1 MFRLINQKSAI
12 QWIILILLWGL
23 AEYRIICDSSLI
35 APDGFPL
42 LYNYLYSFTT
52 QNKIVYAIVLSI
64 TLILTIVGLQLYFSK
79 NKFSNK
85 ITYLP
90 SIFYLFF
97 LHISGALGLISP
109 LFFSNLL
116 VVCILLIN
124 DLYKKSQKIHHL
136 LFAGIII
143 GLAVLIDPAMIVLF
157 LFIIISLIINTVISY
172 QQIMSTL
179 LGIIIVAIYVVSIY
193 FFTDRIPEIVTSF
206 KEIELFALFNKP
218 LLLSY
223 QKWIKLGII
232 VLLTIYIFMKSMLIA
247 GNKIVEFRKK
257 IFTLITLLI
266 VLFSSIAITGLDPAL
281 FSRHLIIP
289 FALLFALAAQ
299 YRKNWIVNEIFF
311 VIFCVG
317 LWL

>member
-23 AEYRIICDSSLI
+23 AEYRILFDSNLI

-42 LYNYLYSFTT
+42 LYNYLYFFTT

-97 LHISGALGLISP
+97 LHISGALRLLSP

-124 DLYKKSQKIHHL
+124 DVHKKDEKNHYL

-179 LGIIIVAIYVVSIY
+179 LGMIIVAIYVVSIY
-193 FFTDRIPEIVTSF
+193 FFTDQIPEMVTSF

-232 VLLTIYIFMKSMLIA
+232 VLLTIYIFIKSMLIA
-247 GNKIVEFRKK
+247 RNKVVEFRKK

-266 VLFSSIAITGLDPAL
+266 VLFSSIAITGLDPSL

-311 VIFCVG
+311 VIFCIG